1 MVGTRRRG
9 TQVAQRWTVL
19 LGVWLGL
26 AVFAAAQIWISRA
39 ALGDPPPVWPLVR
52 LEFPI
57 WMFWVAATVAIVRLS
72 RVRPLDRDRVGA
84 SVAVHLACA
93 MVCAATF
100 VGFRLL
106 WYQAF
111 NPYPWLDL
119 PSSRW
124 FWRMFRESFI
134 DGFVLYWAIVGV
146 HHAFSNWARL
156 RERELEAV
164 AMRGRLA
171 EATLQTLRSQL
182 RPHFLFNALNTV
194 SAVLEENPRRA
205 RRVLGRL
212 ADLLRGSLRTDGPQ
226 EVPLSHE
233 MDLVSAYLE
242 VEQERFGK
250 RLAVAV
256 EMAPDVADAA
266 VPSFLLQPLVEN
278 AVRHG
283 IAPREGPGRV
293 AVRASRLN
301 GTLELEV
308 EDDGLGLPAGPIKEG
323 VGLGNTR
330 RRLKELYG
338 RDDCLLIQSGPT
350 AGLVVMIRLPYRP
363 IAYGDREAW

>member
-1 MVGTRRRG
+1 MAGDSKLSTEVVRRWA
-9 TQVAQRWTVL
+9 VV
-19 LGVWLGL
+19 LGVWLAL
-26 AVFAAAQIWISRA
+26 ASFSSAQIWVSRA
-39 ALGDPPPVWPLVR
+39 ALGDPPPLWPLLR

-57 WMFWVAATVAIVRLS
+57 WMFWVAATIAIVRLS
-72 RVRPLDRDRVGA
+72 RGHPLDRDRIGP

-93 MVCAATF
+93 LACGSAF

-111 NPYPWLDL
+111 NPYPWLEL
-119 PSSRW
+119 PASRW

-134 DGFVLYWAIVGV
+134 DGFVLYWAVVGV
-146 HHAFSNWARL
+146 HHAFSNWSRL
-156 RERELEAV
+156 RQRELEAV

-212 ADLLRGSLRTDGPQ
+212 ADLLRGSLRTDGPP
-226 EVPLSHE
+226 EVPLHHE

-242 VEQERFGK
+242 VEQERFGS
-250 RLAVAV
+250 RLAVAL
-256 EMAPDVADAA
+256 EMAPEVADAA

-293 AVRASRLN
+293 AIRASRRN
-301 GTLELEV
+301 GDLELVV
-308 EDDGLGLPAGPIKEG
+308 EDDGLGLPAGPLREG
-323 VGLGNTR
+323 VGIGNTR
-330 RRLKELYG
+330 RRLTELYG
-338 RDDCLLIQSGPT
+338 RADCLEIRPGAA
-350 AGLVVMIRLPYRP
+350 AGLIVSIRLPFRA
-363 IAYGDREAW
+363 IARVGGEDL